1 MAKTAKEIV
10 GDIMDLIKTDPI
22 AKLVDGRVYRQ
33 GFRPRDS
40 KLEDIVVIH
49 TAGVPGRIGRGVVT
63 IHVYVPDMEFKGVMV
78 ENGSRCDIIERA
90 LQTFAESLTADKS
103 CYKFR
108 LQATVTTEEAP
119 DIQQHFAV
127 AMLSYDYFLD

>member
-10 GDIMDLIKTDPI
+10 GDIMDLIKADPI

-49 TAGVPGRIGRGVVT
+49 TAGVPGRIGC
-63 IHVYVPDMEFKGVMV
+63 HH
-78 ENGSRCDIIERA
+78 SRLRA
-90 LQTFAESLTADKS
+90 GHG
-103 CYKFR
+103 
-108 LQATVTTEEAP
+108 
-119 DIQQHFAV
+119 IQRRDGGKRKPLRHH
-127 AMLSYDYFLD
+127 